1 MSVSNNTSYH
11 SMYDNFIGMLFPSYV
26 LGRASYQGELESVN
40 RSLDERTVWIN
51 FWGTREIVTTRD
63 GEFPIVPVSLD
74 VVAGKIIRTTP
85 IDINGSGETLSPNEL
100 RARQEVV
107 GKIRNLYSTSD
118 TLVANSNFITRFFIF
133 IREQCNPLPLFG
145 YSDWYSD
152 RWAIENGF

>member
-11 SMYDNFIGMLFPSYV
+11 SMYDNFIGMFFPSYI
-26 LGRASYQGELESVN
+26 LGSASYQGKLESVN
-40 RSLDERTVWIN
+40 SRLDGCAIWVN
-51 FWGTREIVTTRD
+51 FWGTREIVSKMD
-63 GEFPIVPVSLD
+63 DDFPIIPVSLD
-74 VVAGKIIRTTP
+74 AVAGKIIRTTP

-100 RARQEVV
+100 RARQEIV
-107 GKIRNLYSTSD
+107 GKIRTLYSTSD
-118 TLVANSNFITRFFIF
+118 ALAANSNFITRFFVF